1 MHTGGTEEKIRRFS
15 GKGRT
20 DERGGEAGIRNPVGA
35 GAGHDPAGCQYR
47 GERATSRWW
56 RSIRRDGQPRY
67 PGFSWRRRK
76 NGGGTRTPRLASRS
90 GGSEVRSCALSISRR
105 IRYTES
111 GSLVRRQGNAR
122 TNIHGPKR
130 GGGVAMMDVLF
141 WAFFGIG
148 FLVMLAMIVS
158 VFHSIWNGKKERDHW
173 RALSDKSSILR
184 R

>member
-1 MHTGGTEEKIRRFS
+1 
-15 GKGRT
+15 
-20 DERGGEAGIRNPVGA
+20 V
-35 GAGHDPAGCQYR
+35 
-47 GERATSRWW
+47 
-56 RSIRRDGQPRY
+56 
-67 PGFSWRRRK
+67 
-76 NGGGTRTPRLASRS
+76 
-90 GGSEVRSCALSISRR
+90 
-105 IRYTES
+105 
-111 GSLVRRQGNAR
+111 R